1 MIKKKIIIWESEEY
15 NYLMSFG
22 FIPNITAYLHED
34 KQERPAM
41 LVVPGG
47 GYTMVTPTEG
57 EVVAKKFYGW
67 GYQVFV
73 LTYTTNLLLTVPL
86 KRQPME
92 DLSRAIRYI
101 RKRADEFSMDSK
113 KLIVCGFSAGA
124 HLCGSVCVHYKDIHD
139 PNAELQEVSNRPD
152 AAILSYPVITTGI
165 HAHTDSFRALLGENV
180 MAMNDVSSELEY
192 MSLEKHVDT
201 DTPPCFLWHTLE
213 DETVPVENSELFVSA
228 CKEKGVRF
236 ALHIFSR
243 GTHGLSTADEE
254 WVNTCKE
261 LLLSK
266 SDKDNGSYTME
277 QLNCIVNAVKTGILP
292 LPDDKKELVLS
303 QFQAKPEQVK
313 QLENVLKPNWEVA
326 GWTQLAKDWI
336 ENI

>member
-1 MIKKKIIIWESEEY
+1 
-15 NYLMSFG
+15 
-22 FIPNITAYLHED
+22 
-34 KQERPAM
+34 
-41 LVVPGG
+41 
-47 GYTMVTPTEG
+47 
-57 EVVAKKFYGW
+57 
-67 GYQVFV
+67 
-73 LTYTTNLLLTVPL
+73 
-86 KRQPME
+86 ME